1 MVSKNFL
8 ERVLTKRTVLVVGT
22 GTIGEPLIGLLC
34 DFSDE
39 LGIGNVLF
47 HKRTPLSYERSKVNS
62 LIDRGAKLVV
72 DESVIE
78 EFADL
83 GHRVNF
89 TTTNALELADVVIDC
104 TPAGNE
110 NKKLFYEEFSKN
122 SDKVFIAQGSEKGF
136 GIPFAHGIND
146 ALLLQERPSYIQV
159 VSCNTHNIAGLIKTI
174 DPTLTAVT
182 MADFVCIR
190 RASDISQ
197 HKGFIASPTVDGHHN
212 RLYGTH
218 HAQDAVDLLLTV
230 TPDKVVPAFSSSMK
244 LNTQYMHCIRFN
256 IRLKGVYTKETILSK
271 FEENKY
277 FAITEKNDSG
287 RVFSFGRDHG
297 YYGRLLSHGVLVEE
311 SLHVYTPPMS
321 GETWLTGF
329 CFTPQDGN
337 SLLSSIAAVSL
348 SLHDADKHHKI
359 MEGFHE
365 YLFQE
370 I

>member
-1 MVSKNFL
+1 
-8 ERVLTKRTVLVVGT
+8 VLTKRTALVIGT

-34 DFSDE
+34 DFAEDLE
-39 LGIGNVLF
+39 LDAVLF
-47 HKRTPLSYERSKVNS
+47 HKRTPLSYEKSKVNS
-62 LIDRGAKLVV
+62 LVDRGAKLVV
-72 DESVIE
+72 DEDCIE
-78 EFADL
+78 KFAAL
-83 GHRVNF
+83 GHAVSL
-89 TTTNALELADVVIDC
+89 TTTNALEQADVVIDC
-104 TPAGNE
+104 TPAGNQ
-110 NKKLFYEEFSKN
+110 NKDLLYEEFSRN
-122 SDKVFIAQGSEKGF
+122 SDKTFIAQGSEKGF
-136 GIPFAHGIND
+136 GAPFAHGIND
-146 ALLLQERPSYIQV
+146 ASILRERHPYIQV
-159 VSCNTHNIAGLIKTI
+159 VSCNTHNIAALLKTV
-174 DPTLTAVT
+174 DPELRSIT

-197 HKGFIASPTVDGHHN
+197 HKDFAASPTVDGHHN

-230 TPDKVVPAFSSSMK
+230 TPDRVVPAFSSSMK

-256 IRLKGVYTKETILSK
+256 VRLRGVYTREAILSK
-271 FEENKY
+271 FEKNKY
-277 FAITEKNDSG
+277 FAITEKNDAG

-297 YYGRLLSHGVLVEE
+297 YYGRLMNHGVLVEE

-337 SLLSSIAAVSL
+337 SLLSSIAATSL
-348 SLHDADKHHKI
+348 SLHPPQKHNKI
-359 MEGFHE
+359 MENFHE

>member
-1 MVSKNFL
+1 M
-8 ERVLTKRTVLVVGT
+8 TKRNVLVVGT

-34 DFSDE
+34 DFIEE
-39 LGIGNVLF
+39 LEIDNVLF
-47 HKRTPLSYERSKVNS
+47 HKRTPLSYEKSKVNS
-62 LIDRGAKLVV
+62 LIGRGARLVV
-72 DESVIE
+72 DEVNIAK
-78 EFADL
+78 FADL
-83 GHRVNF
+83 GHSVSF

-104 TPAGNE
+104 TPAGNQ
-110 NKKLFYEEFSKN
+110 NKELFYQEFSEN
-122 SDKVFIAQGSEKGF
+122 SDKIFIAQGSEKGF

-146 ALLLQERPSYIQV
+146 ALLLQERHAYIQV

-174 DPTLTAVT
+174 DPTLTDIT

-197 HKGFIASPTVDGHHN
+197 HKGFVASPTVDGHRN

-218 HAQDAVDLLLTV
+218 HAQDAVDLLLTLV
-230 TPDKVVPAFSSSMK
+230 PDKVVPAFSSSMK
-244 LNTQYMHCIRFN
+244 LSTQYMHCIRFN
-256 IRLKGVYTKETILSK
+256 IRLRGVYTKETILFK
-271 FEENKY
+271 FEENKF
-277 FAITEKNDSG
+277 FAVTEKNDSG

-321 GETWLTGF
+321 GETYLTGF

-337 SLLSSIAAVSL
+337 SLLSSIAATSL
-348 SLHDADKHHKI
+348 SLHTPEKHNKI
-359 MEGFHE
+359 MESFHE

>member
-1 MVSKNFL
+1 M
-8 ERVLTKRTVLVVGT
+8 TKRTALVIGT

-34 DFSDE
+34 DFTEE
-39 LGIGNVLF
+39 LEIDSVLF
-47 HKRTPLSYERSKVNS
+47 HKRTPLSYEKSKVNS

-72 DESVIE
+72 DEDNIGK
-78 EFADL
+78 FASL
-83 GHRVNF
+83 GHPVSF

-104 TPAGNE
+104 TPVGNE
-110 NKKLFYEEFSKN
+110 NKELFYSELSEN
-122 SDKVFIAQGSEKGF
+122 SEKVFIAQGSEKGF
-136 GIPFAHGIND
+136 GTPFAHGVND
-146 ALLLQERPSYIQV
+146 AFLLQEKRAYIQV

-174 DPTLTAVT
+174 DPTLRSIT

-197 HKGFIASPTVDGHHN
+197 HAGFAASPTVDGHAN

-218 HAQDAVDLLLTV
+218 HAQDAVDLLLTI

-256 IRLKGVYTKETILSK
+256 VRLRGVYTKEAILSK
-271 FEENKY
+271 FEKNKY

-321 GETWLTGF
+321 GETCLTGF

-337 SLLSSIAAVSL
+337 SLLSSIAATSL
-348 SLHDADKHHKI
+348 SLHPVDKHNKI

>member
-1 MVSKNFL
+1 MVNKSFS
-8 ERVLTKRTVLVVGT
+8 ERVLTKRTALVIGT

-34 DFSDE
+34 DFAEDLE
-39 LGIGNVLF
+39 LDAVLF
-47 HKRTPLSYERSKVNS
+47 HKRTPLSYEKSKVNS

-72 DESVIE
+72 DENSIE
-78 EFADL
+78 KFAAL
-83 GHRVNF
+83 GHAISL
-89 TTTNALELADVVIDC
+89 TTTNALEQADVVIDC

-110 NKKLFYEEFSKN
+110 NKDLLYQEFSRN
-122 SDKVFIAQGSEKGF
+122 SDKTFIAQGSEKGF
-136 GIPFAHGIND
+136 GMPFAHGIND
-146 ALLLQERPSYIQV
+146 ASVLRERHPYIQV
-159 VSCNTHNIAGLIKTI
+159 VSCNTHNIAALLKTV
-174 DPTLTAVT
+174 DPELRSIT

-197 HKGFIASPTVDGHHN
+197 HKGFAASPTVDGHHN

-218 HAQDAVDLLLTV
+218 HAQDAADLLLTV
-230 TPDKVVPAFSSSMK
+230 TPDRVVPAFSSSMK

-256 IRLKGVYTKETILSK
+256 IRLRGVYTREAILSK
-271 FEENKY
+271 FEKNKY
-277 FAITEKNDSG
+277 FAITEKNDAG

-297 YYGRLLSHGVLVEE
+297 YYGRLMNHGVLVEE

-337 SLLSSIAAVSL
+337 SLLSSIAATSL
-348 SLHDADKHHKI
+348 SLHPRQKHNKI
-359 MEGFHE
+359 MENFHE